1 MRNINDIE
9 AELDFVDRLTELIQE
24 IKEKTQDPV
33 VYNVI
38 SKLESCL
45 DEMNWSL
52 IEEGEAYHKREA
64 TLERQRNALLVIE
77 LENFIKT
84 ATR

>member
-9 AELDFVDRLTELIQE
+9 AELNFVDRLTELMQE

-45 DEMNWSL
+45 DDMNWSL
-52 IEEGEAYHKREA
+52 IEEGEAYRKREA

-77 LENFIKT
+77 LENFVKT

>member
-9 AELDFVDRLTELIQE
+9 AELDFVDRLTELMQE

-45 DEMNWSL
+45 DDMNWSL
-52 IEEGEAYHKREA
+52 IEEGEAYYKREA

>member
-9 AELDFVDRLTELIQE
+9 SELDLVDRLTDLIRE
-24 IKEKTQDPV
+24 IKEKSKDPIV
-33 VYNVI
+33 HNVM
-38 SKLESCL
+38 SKLESYL
-45 DEMNWSL
+45 DDMNWDL

-64 TLERQRNALLVIE
+64 LLERQRNALLVIE
-77 LENFIKT
+77 LENFVKT

>member
-9 AELDFVDRLTELIQE
+9 AELDFVDRLTELMQE

-33 VYNVI
+33 VYNVM

-45 DEMNWSL
+45 DDMNRRL

-64 TLERQRNALLVIE
+64 RLERQRNALLVIE

>member
-1 MRNINDIE
+1 M
-9 AELDFVDRLTELIQE
+9 
-24 IKEKTQDPV
+24 
-33 VYNVI
+33 

-45 DEMNWSL
+45 DDMNWSL

>member
-9 AELDFVDRLTELIQE
+9 AELDFVDRLTELMQE

-33 VYNVI
+33 VYNVM

-45 DEMNWSL
+45 DDMNWDL

-64 TLERQRNALLVIE
+64 LLERQRNALLVIE

>member
-9 AELDFVDRLTELIQE
+9 AELDFVDRLTELMQE

-33 VYNVI
+33 VYNVM

-45 DEMNWSL
+45 DDMNWSL
-52 IEEGEAYHKREA
+52 IEEGEAHHKREA